1 MIKLGIA
8 PIGWTNDDMP
18 ELGGDITFEQCISE
32 MALAGFTGCEVGNK
46 YPTHDRV
53 LLKEYL
59 DIRGLQICNQW
70 FSYEFTSKPFEEVKK
85 NFLSQIDFLN
95 FMGAKVVGGA
105 ECGNTIHGNYN
116 IPFSN
121 KKMATNN
128 DWDHLTKG
136 LNQLG
141 KIAMDSY
148 GIKLSYHHHM
158 GTMVES
164 MDEVDRLLNE
174 TDDRYVSLNYDC
186 GHFYFAN
193 QDPLDALKK
202 YIPRTAHIHLKDVR
216 DTIKEQ
222 VYNDNLSFL
231 KAVKLGVFTVPGDG
245 NLSLKPI
252 ADVIHN
258 HNYEGWVVVEAEQDP
273 SIANPFKY
281 AKKGYEF
288 LIQQLKF

>member
-1 MIKLGIA
+1 
-8 PIGWTNDDMP
+8 
-18 ELGGDITFEQCISE
+18 
-32 MALAGFTGCEVGNK
+32 
-46 YPTHDRV
+46 
-53 LLKEYL
+53 
-59 DIRGLQICNQW
+59 
-70 FSYEFTSKPFEEVKK
+70 
-85 NFLSQIDFLN
+85 
-95 FMGAKVVGGA
+95 
-105 ECGNTIHGNYN
+105 
-116 IPFSN
+116 
-121 KKMATNN
+121 MATNN